1 MFDKRSYT
9 LYKFHK
15 QLNQSFQN
23 KRELLEC
30 ALQALRDLF
39 RLDRVYFFDWQQ
51 ERAILSLKM
60 MCKKE
65 YCMDMQEDISV
76 ANEPVFLRQLLQKG
90 VAETTDLSYPAL
102 YVLIR
107 WQRPSVELK
116 SGEVRTITREKVG
129 VLRLERFRKRRV
141 FTPNEIELI
150 QDLGREISHN
160 LYNTEIDQAKNQRLN
175 MSTALND
182 LSTIFASSL
191 RLNDGLELILKGVQ
205 RYFHFDRVHLY
216 LTNSEGTRIKS
227 VLGVDISGTVTH
239 ESGASLRDEE
249 KQILK
254 EVFDSS
260 ATYRAIRSVIYLPLK
275 LQRTKVGFLT
285 FDNILSR
292 RKIGYLDFISLQ
304 QFASQ
309 MALTID
315 NARLFERVQE
325 LSNYDELTKLPVR
338 RYFNEKFAEE
348 LYRAKRFGLSLSL
361 VIMDIDFFKQI
372 NDKHGHQIGDWA
384 LKAVSKI
391 IRSSLRQT
399 DVPCRFGGDEMMIML
414 PRTNAEEAKVIAR
427 RLKERIH
434 DVTLPDRAS
443 VEPEHLSISQ
453 GISTYPS
460 DGATADELLEK
471 ADQALYVV
479 KQSGRGSFAVY
490 REVADQVP
498 QEAKKGKPADSAE
511 KPTATNS
518 PQPTGLSPVPSDDP
532 ASLR

>member
-1 MFDKRSYT
+1 MFDKKSYT

-15 QLNQSFQN
+15 QINQSFQDR
-23 KRELLEC
+23 RELLEC
-30 ALQALRDLF
+30 ALPALRDMF

-51 ERAILSLKM
+51 ERAILSLRM

-76 ANEPVFLRQLLQKG
+76 ANEPAFLRQLLQKG

-107 WQRPSVELK
+107 WLRPTVELK
-116 SGEVRTITREKVG
+116 SGEVHSFMREKVG
-129 VLRLERFRKRRV
+129 VLRLERFRKNRV
-141 FTPNEIELI
+141 FTDAEIDLI
-150 QDLGREISHN
+150 KDLGAEISHN
-160 LYNTEIDQAKNQRLN
+160 LHNTEIDQAKNQRLSI
-175 MSTALND
+175 STALND

-191 RLNDGLELILKGVQ
+191 RLNDGLELILKGIQ

-227 VLGVDISGTVTH
+227 VLGVDISGNVTQ
-239 ESGASLRDEE
+239 ESGDSLRDEE

-254 EVFDSS
+254 EVFESS
-260 ATYRAIRSVIYLPLK
+260 ATYRAKRSVIYLPLK
-275 LQRTKVGFLT
+275 VQRTKVGFLT

-304 QFASQ
+304 QFATQ

-348 LYRAKRFGLSLSL
+348 IYRAKRFGLSLSL
-361 VIMDIDFFKQI
+361 IIMDIDWFKQI

-399 DVPCRFGGDEMMIML
+399 DVPCRFGGDEMVIML
-414 PRTNAEEAKVIAR
+414 PRTNSEESKVIAR
-427 RLKERIH
+427 RLQERIC
-434 DVTLPDRAS
+434 DVVLPDRNAL
-443 VEPEHLSISQ
+443 EPEHLSISQ
-453 GISTYPS
+453 GISSFPS
-460 DGATADELLEK
+460 DGTTANELLEK

-479 KQSGRGSFAVY
+479 KQHGRGNFAVY
-490 REVADQVP
+490 REVAEQVQQTSP
-498 QEAKKGKPADSAE
+498 EEQKEE
-511 KPTATNS
+511 K
-518 PQPTGLSPVPSDDP
+518 
-532 ASLR
+532 

>member
-1 MFDKRSYT
+1 MIDKKSYT

-30 ALQALRDLF
+30 AMPALRDLF
-39 RLDRVYFFDWQQ
+39 KLDRVYFFDWQQ

-76 ANEPVFLRQLLQKG
+76 ANEPAFLRQLLQEG

-107 WQRPSVELK
+107 WQRPTMELK
-116 SGEVRTITREKVG
+116 SGEVRSVMREKVG
-129 VLRLERFRKRRV
+129 VLRLERFRKNRV
-141 FTPNEIELI
+141 FTPSEIDLI
-150 QDLGREISHN
+150 KDLGQEISHN
-160 LYNTEIDQAKNQRLN
+160 LHNTEIDQAKNQRLN
-175 MSTALND
+175 ISTALND

-205 RYFHFDRVHLY
+205 RYFRFDRVNLY
-216 LTNSEGTRIKS
+216 LTNSEGSRIKS
-227 VLGVDISGTVTH
+227 VLGVDISGNVTH
-239 ESGASLRDEE
+239 ESGDSLRDEE

-254 EVFDSS
+254 EVFDSP

-275 LQRTKVGFLT
+275 VQRTKVGFLT

-304 QFASQ
+304 QFATQ
-309 MALTID
+309 LALTID

-348 LYRAKRFGLSLSL
+348 IYRAKRFGLSLSL
-361 VIMDIDFFKQI
+361 IIMDIDWFKQI
-372 NDKHGHQIGDWA
+372 NDTHGHQIGDWA

-399 DVPCRFGGDEMMIML
+399 DVPCRFGGDEMVIML
-414 PRTNAEEAKVIAR
+414 PRTNSEEAKVIAR
-427 RLKERIH
+427 RLQSRIC
-434 DVTLPDRAS
+434 DITLPDRDAI
-443 VEPEHLSISQ
+443 EPEHLSISQ
-453 GISTYPS
+453 GISSYPS
-460 DGATADELLEK
+460 DATTTQDLLEK

-479 KQSGRGSFAVY
+479 KQHGRGNFAVY
-490 REVADQVP
+490 REVAAQV
-498 QEAKKGKPADSAE
+498 Q
-511 KPTATNS
+511 
-518 PQPTGLSPVPSDDP
+518 QPTDEEKDEK
-532 ASLR
+532 